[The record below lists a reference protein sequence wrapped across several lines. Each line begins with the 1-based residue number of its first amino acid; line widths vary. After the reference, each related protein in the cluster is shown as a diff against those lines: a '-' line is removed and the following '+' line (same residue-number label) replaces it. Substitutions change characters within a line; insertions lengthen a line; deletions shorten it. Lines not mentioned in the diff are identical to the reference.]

1 MHTQKERRRGA
12 IRSSNVGEGRDRF
25 GGSDQVVILHR
36 RLVAASLL
44 SKVARERRT
53 TGLLPPDGGWGPGEN
68 Q

>member
-12 IRSSNVGEGRDRF
+12 IRSSNAGEGRDRF

-44 SKVARERRT
+44 SKVARERRA
-53 TGLLPPDGGWGPGEN
+53 TGPRPPEGGWGQGEN